1 MNLFATNEI
10 SYKNFL
16 QMDAGAVEELFSK
29 MEVNLTK

>member
-1 MNLFATNEI
+1 MDLFATNEI